1 MSDLAIKVEDLGKRY
16 RIGAREK
23 KADSRVQAVLQ
34 TISSPFRYLLNSMRN
49 PSENEVIWALRNI
62 SFEVH
67 HGEVIG
73 IIGHNGA
80 GKSTLLK
87 ILSRITEPTE
97 GHADIYGR
105 VGSLLEVGT
114 GFHPDLTG
122 RENIYMN
129 GTILGMTKAEI
140 DRKFDEIVDF
150 AGVEKFIDTPVKYYS
165 SGMNVRL
172 GFAVAAH
179 LEPEILIVDE
189 VLAVGD
195 AEFQK
200 KSLGKMEDVTNSGR
214 AVLFVSHNMG
224 MIEKLCSKAILLQ
237 SGEIYA
243 EGSATTVIETYLQSL
258 SEDLLTGKEV
268 VQSLDQ
274 RQRKWWQY
282 GREVRMIDACISG
295 ADGQRAVQLKLG
307 EPLVIK
313 LAIKSN
319 ANISGADVFARLFS
333 SRGNLVTTVSSVE
346 AGQTYDLKAGE
357 SVEITFSF
365 DHLVLSA
372 GRYRVELVIR
382 KMLKALDLVDD
393 AITFDVIESADESAK
408 HFLESTPAQQG
419 VIRVNTTWKVASK
432 SPH

>member
-1 MSDLAIKVEDLGKRY
+1 MSNLAIKVEDLGKRY
-16 RIGAREK
+16 RIGVKEK
-23 KADSRVQAVLQ
+23 KAANRAQAILR
-34 TISSPFRYLLNSMRN
+34 TITSPFNYLFRSIRG
-49 PSENEVIWALRNI
+49 PSEDEVIWALRNI
-62 SFEVH
+62 SLEVH

-105 VGSLLEVGT
+105 VGSLLEIGT

-122 RENIYMN
+122 RENVYMN
-129 GTILGMTKAEI
+129 GTILGMSKVEI

-224 MIEKLCSKAILLQ
+224 MIEKLCPKAILMQ
-237 SGEIYA
+237 SGRIHS
-243 EGSATTVIETYLQSL
+243 EGPTAAVIETYLQSL
-258 SEDLLTGKEV
+258 SADLSAGDV
-268 VQSLDQ
+268 VQSLEQ
-274 RQRKWWQY
+274 RDRKRWHY
-282 GREVRMIDACISG
+282 GKEIRMTDAGISG
-295 ADGQRAVQLKLG
+295 TGGQRTVQLKLG
-307 EPLVIK
+307 EPLIVR
-313 LAIKSN
+313 LAIRSEID
-319 ANISGADVFARLFS
+319 ISGVDIFARLFS
-333 SRGNLVTTVSSVE
+333 MRGSLVTTVSSVE
-346 AGQTYDLKAGE
+346 AGKTFDLKSGGMIE
-357 SVEITFSF
+357 LTFTF
-365 DHLVLSA
+365 EQLILSA
-372 GRYRVELVIR
+372 GRYRVELVVR

-393 AITFDVIESADESAK
+393 AIVFDVLESADESAK
-408 HFLESTPAQQG
+408 HFLESAPEQQG
-419 VIRVNTTWKVASK
+419 VVRVNTAWQITGGY
-432 SPH
+432 

>member
-1 MSDLAIKVEDLGKRY
+1 MSNLAIKVEDLGKRY
-16 RIGAREK
+16 RIGVKEK
-23 KADSRVQAVLQ
+23 KASSRAQAILR
-34 TISSPFRYLLNSMRN
+34 TIVSPFNYLISGIQG
-49 PSENEVIWALRNI
+49 PSEDEVIWALRGI
-62 SFEVH
+62 CFEVH

-97 GHADIYGR
+97 GYADIYGR

-122 RENIYMN
+122 RENVYMN
-129 GTILGMTKAEI
+129 GTILGMTKVEI

-224 MIEKLCSKAILLQ
+224 MIEKLCPKAILMQ
-237 SGEIYA
+237 SGQIYL
-243 EGSATTVIETYLQSL
+243 EGPTTSVIETYLQSL
-258 SEDLLTGKEV
+258 SEDLSGGNTA
-268 VQSLDQ
+268 QSLELRD
-274 RQRKWWQY
+274 RKRWHY
-282 GREVRMIDACISG
+282 GREVRMTDACISG
-295 ADGQRAVQLKLG
+295 TGGQRAVQLKLG
-307 EPLVIK
+307 EPLIVR
-313 LAIKSN
+313 LAIKSEID
-319 ANISGADVFARLFS
+319 ISGVDIFARLFS
-333 SRGNLVTTVSSVE
+333 MRGSLVTTVSSVE
-346 AGQTYDLKAGE
+346 AGKTFDLKSGRMIE
-357 SVEITFSF
+357 LTFTF
-365 DHLVLSA
+365 EQLILSA
-372 GRYRVELVIR
+372 GRYRVELVVR

-393 AITFDVIESADESAK
+393 AIVFDVLESADESAK
-408 HFLESTPAQQG
+408 HFLESTPEQQG
-419 VIRVNTTWKVASK
+419 VVRVNTAWQVTGSN
-432 SPH
+432 